1 MPYGV
6 AAEELSRDSTR
17 FSDCDINTSNEQ
29 FNDWLNRS
37 KADLRMLITST
48 PEGPYPYAGVPWF
61 STVFG
66 RDGIITAL
74 ECLWFSPDV
83 AKGVL
88 KFLAATQAT
97 EIEAER
103 DSEPGK
109 ILHET
114 REGEMARIGE
124 VPFRRYYGSVDATPL
139 FLVLAAAYFERT
151 GDSALIRFIWR
162 NIQLALDWID
172 NFGDR
177 DGDGFVEYARLSSNG
192 WFSRVGRT
200 LMILYFTPT
209 VDLPKARSL
218 SAKSRLTSTL
228 RNGGLVQ

>member
-1 MPYGV
+1 LPYGV
-6 AAEELSRDSTR
+6 AAEELSRDSISFT
-17 FSDCDINTSNEQ
+17 DCDINTSNEQ

-48 PEGPYPYAGVPWF
+48 PEGLYPYAGVPWF

-66 RDGIITAL
+66 RDGIVTAL
-74 ECLWFSPDV
+74 ECLWFSPEV

-114 REGEMARIGE
+114 REGEMARIRE

-151 GDSALIRFIWR
+151 GDSELMRSIWR

-192 WFSRVGRT
+192 
-200 LMILYFTPT
+200 
-209 VDLPKARSL
+209 
-218 SAKSRLTSTL
+218 
-228 RNGGLVQ
+228 LV